1 MTAFSAIKSVSFTTE
16 ELNFLEDVLG
26 LMYREGGAASPR
38 PEGWTK
44 DEWFMRAD
52 LSHRIALARRDA
64 RRLEREVKETC
75 GCPKCAKG
83 KPVKPD
89 WLYT

>member
-1 MTAFSAIKSVSFTTE
+1 MAFSAIKSVSFTTE

-52 LSHRIALARRDA
+52 LSHRIALARREA
-64 RRLEREVKETC
+64 RDLERKVKDEC
-75 GCPKCAKG
+75 GCITCSPPPARPG
-83 KPVKPD
+83 
-89 WLYT
+89 WLYAK